1 MEQGRWNKG
10 DGTTLWRMGSRGLGD
25 TRCTRGSAARGV
37 CGRDN
42 TAVVPVKMRRV
53 CTAVCAHGGS
63 ATEGCAR
70 RLPRSARCSRRVA
83 RLRPRQWAR
92 APAGAR
98 PCGIQRDLRDAHG
111 TPAGQCARWLGLC
124 GSAGAAAAQPRRYHW
139 ATARTARAR
148 RGRSR
153 APRVCPEIDMD
164 VRWCV
169 CVFRSA
175 RRVRTQKMGRLQDRP
190 VQIGRA
196 HV

>member
-1 MEQGRWNKG
+1 MGSRTTAMVQPQQYNRNCTTATAQGRWNKG

-42 TAVVPVKMRRV
+42 TAAVPAEMRRV

-92 APAGAR
+92 ARAGAR
-98 PCGIQRDLRDAHG
+98 PCGIQRDLRDARRMRTG
-111 TPAGQCARWLGLC
+111 LPQVCAPAGLASAAVRVQPRRSRGGITGLPRARRGH
-124 GSAGAAAAQPRRYHW
+124 GAAAAGPH
-139 ATARTARAR
+139 
-148 RGRSR
+148 
-153 APRVCPEIDMD
+153 
-164 VRWCV
+164 V
-169 CVFRSA
+169 CVP
-175 RRVRTQKMGRLQDRP
+175 K
-190 VQIGRA
+190 
-196 HV
+196 